1 MSPMRILVI
10 EDEKKTAAFLAK
22 GLREAGFAV
31 DVAPDGETGLEQAR
45 ATKFDL
51 LIVDI
56 MLPHKDGWDVVA
68 ELRRDEVRTPILFL
82 TARDSVRDRVKG
94 LELGADDYLVKPFAF
109 PELLA
114 RVRSVL
120 RRAPQ
125 QQPEH
130 LRIED
135 LELDT
140 ERHKA
145 TRSGVALNL
154 TPKEFLLLA
163 HLVRSTGAVVSR
175 GGNCRT
181 RLGRWIHDRHER
193 RRCGCTPVTLESG
206 RPVQDETHP
215 HDSWRRLCSQ
225 RALVISSSSLNK
237 PRSIALQLILLFT
250 LAAAL
255 LLACGLGVFY
265 SIVVRHAF
273 AEDNAVLADKM
284 FALSADLRENGPELF
299 AEEITAHRAGQH
311 TPYWIRIL
319 DSQGRAIAETP
330 QMDRLIPTQIFP
342 VGREPTEALRTRK
355 DYRSAGKLFSLVA
368 FNEHPGGKVYTLQL
382 AQDRSSDEQVERNF
396 ALLFIAVLFGGVV
409 ASALI
414 AIIVTRRGL
423 RPLREMTESLGR
435 IGPDQLKERMGS
447 TGWPHELQ
455 PLAIAFDQMLK
466 RLDDSFTRLSQFS
479 ADLAHEL
486 RTPIANMLG
495 EAQVALTRDR
505 TAADYRETI
514 ESTVAECERL
524 SRIVDNLL
532 FVARVDA
539 AREPIARKW
548 FDARAAVEKITA
560 FYQMVAD
567 DHQCYDQLQRRRTNL
582 CRPGPVRTRRRKS
595 ARQRA
600 AIHSRA
606 RVNSGRGFETQ
617 QRFRGEGE

>member
-1 MSPMRILVI
+1 MS
-10 EDEKKTAAFLAK
+10 F
-22 GLREAGFAV
+22 
-31 DVAPDGETGLEQAR
+31 
-45 ATKFDL
+45 
-51 LIVDI
+51 
-56 MLPHKDGWDVVA
+56 
-68 ELRRDEVRTPILFL
+68 
-82 TARDSVRDRVKG
+82 
-94 LELGADDYLVKPFAF
+94 
-109 PELLA
+109 
-114 RVRSVL
+114 
-120 RRAPQ
+120 
-125 QQPEH
+125 
-130 LRIED
+130 
-135 LELDT
+135 
-140 ERHKA
+140 
-145 TRSGVALNL
+145 
-154 TPKEFLLLA
+154 
-163 HLVRSTGAVVSR
+163 
-175 GGNCRT
+175 
-181 RLGRWIHDRHER
+181 
-193 RRCGCTPVTLESG
+193 
-206 RPVQDETHP
+206 
-215 HDSWRRLCSQ
+215 
-225 RALVISSSSLNK
+225 LNK
-237 PRSIALQLILLFT
+237 PRSIAFQLILLFT
-250 LAAAL
+250 LAAAF
-255 LLACGLGVFY
+255 LLACGLGIFY

-284 FALSADLRENGPELF
+284 FALSADLRENGPEIL
-299 AEEITAHRAGQH
+299 AEEVTAHRAGQH

-342 VGREPTEALRTRK
+342 VGRESTEALRIRK

-382 AQDRSSDEQVERNF
+382 AQDRSSDKQVERNF
-396 ALLFIAVLFGGVV
+396 ALLFITVLFGGVV

-435 IGPDQLKERMGS
+435 IGPDQLKERIGS

-539 AREPIARKW
+539 AREPIARKQ
-548 FDARAAVEKITA
+548 FDARAAVEKIAA
-560 FYQMVAD
+560 FYQTVAD
-567 DHQCYDQLQRRRTNL
+567 DHHITISCSGDGQICADPDLFERAVGNL
-582 CRPGPVRTRRRKS
+582 LDNALRFTAAHGSIHIGLAKRNTDFEVSVSDNGCGIGAEHLPRVFDRFYRAESSRSSDGAGLGLALVKS
-595 ARQRA
+595 IVDLHGGSAKIESELSQGTT
-600 AIHSRA
+600 
-606 RVNSGRGFETQ
+606 VKLTFPL
-617 QRFRGEGE
+617 